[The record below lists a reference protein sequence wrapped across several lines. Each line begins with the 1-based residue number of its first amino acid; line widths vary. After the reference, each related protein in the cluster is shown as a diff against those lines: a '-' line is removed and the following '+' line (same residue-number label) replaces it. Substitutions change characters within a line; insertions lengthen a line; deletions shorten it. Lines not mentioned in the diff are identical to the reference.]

1 MPKFSANSAQEI
13 TAEMTKQTKLA
24 ATFAKGYLAKL
35 VANPPQTE
43 QQAIDCFNSAMVTYA
58 GEADHGSVKHP
69 LFEDL
74 HNHLQNVFSNEN
86 KAKEIMWKV
95 FDKGLADGVAE
106 YQKRNGGEMPH
117 DTVFAAAFSDAQ
129 NVLDHYNSIGVL
141 QSPSLALVPE
151 IVAASMYTRLASSIP
166 IAMPLPNV
174 NGSGEVPLLVGRMVA
189 SKDFGAM
196 QKGDPMDGGRGGLPF
211 MNAKREYAMS
221 NGGAG
226 LVYTITPRV
235 SYDDIEAL
243 TPDAATAA
251 APFKGGRVAILV
263 NGFKVAHDAFKGH
276 KINTGTSLLTPVQE
290 VVLEGTAIVVSSAT
304 ANLDTHAISVTFGA
318 ALPVGAVVTAEIILD
333 YERKDNNGNYLIKPP
348 SLDITTE
355 EETIRSVPS
364 YATMTVGKASLE
376 VLRRQTGFEPL
387 SAGIAFMQANYYL
400 EQNLTVLRQA
410 KRKTKAMGTVIEF
423 DASRGVVGG
432 QAAAYNTTAQLFG
445 EVIRK
450 KNEAVQKINKRT
462 GGIAMSVDIFCTERV
477 ATLFDT
483 LTGAYGYKRIAA
495 AVGVDNAIVRIGQF
509 DDGTNVYVLPKNE
522 APVLTDS
529 NDLKASELLIIG
541 RVSDPVK
548 SPIVSTTAVPPT
560 TREFDPEFFEQGVG
574 IFVDSDVV
582 INPLARYGEAM
593 ALIEMTNL
601 PL

>member
-1 MPKFSANSAQEI
+1 MPKFAEQSPQKV
-13 TAEMTKQTKLA
+13 TAEMIKQTHLA
-24 ATFAKGYLAKL
+24 AVFAKGYLAVL
-35 VANPPQTE
+35 AATPPQTE
-43 QQAIDCFNSAMVTYA
+43 QQAVDCFNSAMVTYA
-58 GEADHGSVKHP
+58 GEANYGSEKHP

-74 HNHLQNVFSNEN
+74 NNSLEGNQKAISIAFS
-86 KAKEIMWKV
+86 
-95 FDKGLADGVAE
+95 GLAAGVAE
-106 YQKRNGGEMPH
+106 YQARNGGEMPH

-129 NVLDHYNSIGVL
+129 CLLDHYNSIGVL
-141 QSPSLALVPE
+141 QSPALALVPE
-151 IVAASMYTRLASSIP
+151 VVAASMYTRLAGSIP

-189 SKDFGAM
+189 SKDFGSM
-196 QKGDPMDGGRGGLPF
+196 QKGNPMDGGRGGLPF
-211 MNAKREYAMS
+211 MNAKREYLMD

-226 LVYTITPRV
+226 LAYTVTPRV
-235 SYDDIEAL
+235 SYDNISTL
-243 TPDAATAA
+243 TPDAATTA

-263 NGFKVAHDAFKGH
+263 NGFKVAHDSFKGH
-276 KINTGTSLLTPVQE
+276 KVNSGTSVLTPVQD
-290 VVLEGTAIVVSSAT
+290 VVLEGTPITVASAT
-304 ANLDTHAISVTFGA
+304 ANLDTHLISVTFAG
-318 ALPVGAVVTAEIILD
+318 ALPVDAEVTAEIVLD
-333 YERKDNNGNYLIKPP
+333 YERKNNQGAYLITPP

-400 EQNLTVLRQA
+400 EQNLTVLKQV
-410 KRKTKAMGTVIEF
+410 KRKAKAIGMVVEF
-423 DASRGVVGG
+423 DGSRGVVGG
-432 QAAAYNTTAQLFG
+432 QAAAFNSTAQLFG

-450 KNEAVQKINKRT
+450 KNELIQKINKRT
-462 GGIAMSVDIFCTERV
+462 GGIAMACDVFCTERV

-522 APVLTDS
+522 APVLVDS
-529 NDLKASELLIIG
+529 VDLKASELLIVG

-548 SPIVSTTAVPPT
+548 SPIVSVTAVPPT
-560 TREFDPEFFEQGVG
+560 TREFDPQFFEQGVG

-582 INPLARYGEAM
+582 INPLPRYGEAM
-593 ALIEMTNL
+593 GLIEMTNL
-601 PL
+601 PI

>member
-13 TAEMTKQTKLA
+13 TAEMTDQTKLA

-35 VANPPQTE
+35 AANPPQNDQE
-43 QQAIDCFNSAMVTYA
+43 ILDCFNSAMVTYA
-58 GEADHGSVKHP
+58 GEANHGSAQHP

-74 HNHLQNVFSNEN
+74 NNSLQGDK
-86 KAKEIMWKV
+86 KAVVIA
-95 FDKGLADGVAE
+95 FRGLEDGVAE
-106 YQKRNGGEMPH
+106 YKLRNGGEMPH

-129 NVLDHYNSIGVL
+129 NLLDHYNSIGVL

-196 QKGDPMDGGRGGLPF
+196 QKGDPMDGGRGGLTY

-226 LVYTITPRV
+226 LVYAVTPRIC
-235 SYDDIEAL
+235 YDNIVDL

-263 NGFKVAHDAFKGH
+263 NGFKVAHDFFKNH
-276 KINTGTSLLTPVQE
+276 KVNTGISVLTPVQD
-290 VVLEGTAIVVSSAT
+290 VVLEGTTIVVSSAT

-318 ALPVGAVVTAEIILD
+318 ALPVGAVVTAEIVLD
-333 YERKDNNGNYLIKPP
+333 YERRDNNGNVLITAP

-355 EETIRSVPS
+355 EETVRSVPS
-364 YATMTVGKASLE
+364 YAKMTVGRASLE

-387 SAGIAFMQANYYL
+387 SAGIAFIQANYYL
-400 EQNLTVLRQA
+400 EQNLTVLRQV
-410 KRKTKAMGTVIEF
+410 KRKAKAMGSVVEF

-450 KNEAVQKINKRT
+450 KNEVIQKINKRT
-462 GGIAMSVDIFCTERV
+462 GGIAMSCDIFCTERV

-483 LTGAYGYKRIAA
+483 LTGSYGYKRIAA

-529 NDLKASELLIIG
+529 NDLKASELLIVG

-548 SPIVSTTAVPPT
+548 SPIVSTTAVPPIVDN
-560 TREFDPEFFEQGVG
+560 FDPENFVKGVEV
-574 IFVDSDVV
+574 FVDSDVV
-582 INPLARYGEAM
+582 INPLPRYGEAM
-593 ALIEMTNL
+593 GLIEMTNL
-601 PL
+601 PI